1 MTVAVLAAWA
11 PSLREALIGRGEDD
25 FVILDGTLI
34 ATDRVAADGPYYSQ
48 KHKKHGM
55 NVRVVLRTSLLRRWT
70 HSVGR
75 RTSPAETPQ

>member
-1 MTVAVLAAWA
+1 V
-11 PSLREALIGRGEDD
+11 
-25 FVILDGTLI
+25 FLDGTLI

-48 KHKKHGM
+48 KHKKHKKHGM